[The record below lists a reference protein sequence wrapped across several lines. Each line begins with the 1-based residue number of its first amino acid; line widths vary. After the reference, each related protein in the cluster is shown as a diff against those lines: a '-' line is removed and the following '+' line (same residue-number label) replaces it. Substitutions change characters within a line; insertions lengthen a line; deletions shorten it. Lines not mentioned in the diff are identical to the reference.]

1 MLPIVA
7 LFAVPAYLDSILVR
21 QADGTKLWTM
31 VHGDELYNWRST
43 MDGHIILRDEQ
54 KVYRYVMLKNDSLV
68 PSNIMV
74 HTIRNVNEVAF
85 IRDNAAI
92 VEMSC

>member
-1 MLPIVA
+1 
-7 LFAVPAYLDSILVR
+7 
-21 QADGTKLWTM
+21 
-31 VHGDELYNWRST
+31 